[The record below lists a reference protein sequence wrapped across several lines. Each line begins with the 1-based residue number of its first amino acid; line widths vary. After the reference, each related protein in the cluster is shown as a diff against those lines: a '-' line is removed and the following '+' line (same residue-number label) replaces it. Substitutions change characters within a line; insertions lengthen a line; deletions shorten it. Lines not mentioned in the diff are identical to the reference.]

1 MPTGPVGC
9 ARLFLVKQLWAA
21 GTHSWG
27 GGGGTTAGSE
37 KAGEIGGGA
46 GSAARFR
53 LGSVRARRRA
63 SGRLYWGGR
72 IGGTGAMETP
82 CQSLAG
88 SANQDCDQDVWDI
101 SAPPRSRQRPPFTR
115 GLFLS
120 ILQNLEEEKT
130 CQRLGEKER
139 REQQPAKAAEWDA
152 NLKQKERDRGSVEE
166 VSLDSILTT
175 FKSLLKSFKVRA
187 RTLLHLITQVLTVKS
202 NTRKKRGI
210 TPQNVYT
217 F

>member
-1 MPTGPVGC
+1 MGSWNIEAALPAAGPLSPERDTQLMPTGPVGC
-9 ARLFLVKQLWAA
+9 ARLFSVKQLWADR
-21 GTHSWG
+21 THSWG

-37 KAGEIGGGA
+37 KVGGIGGGA
-46 GSAARFR
+46 GSAALFR
-53 LGSVRARRRA
+53 LGSVRERRQA

-82 CQSLAG
+82 CQSLSG

-139 REQQPAKAAEWDA
+139 REQQRFNP
-152 NLKQKERDRGSVEE
+152 
-166 VSLDSILTT
+166 SLVLPS
-175 FKSLLKSFKVRA
+175 SP
-187 RTLLHLITQVLTVKS
+187 TLP
-202 NTRKKRGI
+202 
-210 TPQNVYT
+210 TPQMRQ
-217 F
+217 